1 MTHKYAHSWWD
12 KPLYPVSLWLVTW
25 ESYSMRA
32 VVEEA
37 ADAVTTLPYMG
48 LQPEIVCVCMCV
60 CIHVCMCVCLCVC
73 ACVYMYMHVYMCV
86 FVILCM
92 CVCVC

>member
-48 LQPEIVCVCMCV
+48 LQPEIVCV
-60 CIHVCMCVCLCVC
+60 
-73 ACVYMYMHVYMCV
+73 YMHAVYMCKYMYHLRV
-86 FVILCM
+86 S
-92 CVCVC
+92 